1 MSILVPSTPIAGA
14 PVRAPDEIRAVK
26 LELLLAGL
34 VAQQAAGLIGYW
46 AAFHDGHGVFHF
58 AFTTD
63 PMYADLSPENAAS
76 RARAVVALGRAIER
90 HHSMLESVAPT
101 PVAGRRRR

>member
-1 MSILVPSTPIAGA
+1 MSILVPSTPVAGTPA
-14 PVRAPDEIRAVK
+14 RAPDRARVAK

-34 VAQQAAGLIGYW
+34 LAQQASGLVGYW
-46 AAFHDGHGVFHF
+46 AAFSDERGVSHF

-63 PMYADLSPENAAS
+63 PTYADLSPENAVH

-90 HHSMLESVAPT
+90 HRAMVEP
-101 PVAGRRRR
+101 GRGRLRGR